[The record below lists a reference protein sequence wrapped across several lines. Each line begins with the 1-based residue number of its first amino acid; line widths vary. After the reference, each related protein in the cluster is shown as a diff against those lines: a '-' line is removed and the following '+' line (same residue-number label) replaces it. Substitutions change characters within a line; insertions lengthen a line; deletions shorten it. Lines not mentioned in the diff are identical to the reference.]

1 MSTEHLPVILIELV
15 LVFGGVL
22 LFGWWQLRSVSR
34 DQRLAREARER
45 EEASRRTP
53 DPERSDDDAP
63 AS

>member
-53 DPERSDDDAP
+53 DLERSDDGAP